1 MVIVVDRIASRLE
14 MARELGADIVIDASR
29 EDPVKKIWELTS
41 EGVDVG
47 FEMAGHNPV
56 TGVQVLES
64 VKVGGRV
71 HFTGENS
78 QLTIN
83 PSGHIVHK

>member
-41 EGVDVG
+41 EYWKGYNKSIK
-47 FEMAGHNPV
+47 E
-56 TGVQVLES
+56 
-64 VKVGGRV
+64 R
-71 HFTGENS
+71 
-78 QLTIN
+78 
-83 PSGHIVHK
+83 